1 MEELYWDEWQT
12 DEEELRNL
20 RRDAEAD
27 ELMEQLREEINS
39 EHERMITL

>member
-1 MEELYWDEWQT
+1 MDDLYWDDWQSN
-12 DEEELRNL
+12 EEELRNL

-39 EHERMITL
+39 GQVRVLE